1 MWKHKI
7 QVLNVITFKKV
18 RYKNFLSTG
27 QQFIEIQLD
36 RSSKTLVVGEN
47 GAGKSTMLDA
57 LCFGLFQRAF
67 RNIKKDQMVNSI
79 NEKDCVVEV
88 EFTIGQNEYKIIRGI
103 KPNIFEIW
111 CNDVMLNQDAAVRD
125 YQKHLEQTILKLNF
139 RSFTQVVIL
148 GNASFVPFMQLRPE
162 YRRQVVE
169 EILDIEIFS
178 KMNLLFREKQKNQ
191 DELIK
196 QTDFNYQ
203 LVDNKIDD
211 KKKYI
216 DDISNRSKDLADF
229 KKAELNKSIT
239 DIANYEEDIKRVR
252 VDIAELQ
259 KQVMDETK
267 VNDKHKKLHTMEAK
281 LENTCNKH
289 KKDLSFFQSHNDC
302 PTCQQSIDEAFKS
315 TMMSKKAEKI
325 QELDSALGQID
336 KEIKTNEMKL
346 DTINKTM
353 VTIREKE
360 LLINRY
366 ETSIDEIKKQTVRL
380 GQEIAD
386 LQDEKVSTAEQTGEL
401 NQLRERITEL
411 EKDKLDQKNEM
422 VYIDTARHLMQD
434 TGIKTKIIK
443 QYLPIMNQLIN
454 RNLADMD
461 FFVNFSLDEEFN
473 ETIKSRHRDE
483 FNYHSF
489 SEGEKLRIDLAILFT
504 WREIA
509 KLKNS
514 TNTNLLILDEIFDS
528 SLDSSGTDEFMRILH
543 TTMEKENVFVISHKG
558 DTLIDKFP
566 RVMKFEKYKNFTR
579 MAE

>member
-1 MWKHKI
+1 MI
-7 QVLNVITFKKV
+7 LFKKV

-27 QQFIEIQLD
+27 QQFIEIDLD
-36 RSSKTLVVGEN
+36 KANTTLVVGEN

-57 LCFGLFQRAF
+57 LCFGLFQRPF
-67 RNIKKDQMVNSI
+67 RGIKKDQLINSI
-79 NEKDCVVEV
+79 NEKGCVVEV
-88 EFTIGQNEYKIIRGI
+88 EFTVGQKDYKIIRGI

-111 CNDVMLNQDAAVRD
+111 CDGDMLNQDAAQRD
-125 YQKHLEQTILKLNF
+125 YQKHLEQQILKLNF

-148 GNASFVPFMQLRPE
+148 GNASFVPFMQLRARH
-162 YRRQVVE
+162 RRQVVE

-196 QTDFNYQ
+196 QTDFNFQ
-203 LVDNKIDD
+203 LVDNKIED
-211 KKKYI
+211 KRKYI
-216 DDISNRSKDLADF
+216 DDISNRSKDLADS
-229 KKAELNKSIT
+229 KKADLDKSTI
-239 DIANYEEDIKRVR
+239 DISNYEEDIKRVR
-252 VDIAELQ
+252 VEIAELQ
-259 KQVMDETK
+259 KLVLDETK
-267 VNDKHKKLHTMEAK
+267 ITAKHKKLHNMEAK

-289 KKDLSFFQSHNDC
+289 KKDLSFFQTYNDC
-302 PTCQQSIDEAFKS
+302 PTCQQAIDEAFKS
-315 TMMSKKAEKI
+315 TMISKKAEKV
-325 QELDSALGQID
+325 QELEIALGQIE
-336 KEIKTNEMKL
+336 KEIKTSDMKL
-346 DTINKTM
+346 TTINKTM
-353 VTIREKE
+353 VLIREKE

-366 ETSIDEIKKQTVRL
+366 ETSIEEIKKQTIRL
-380 GQEIAD
+380 SQEITE

-401 NQLRERITEL
+401 NQLVSQSSQL
-411 EKDKLDQKNEM
+411 EKDKLDQKKEM
-422 VYIDTARHLMQD
+422 LYIDTARHLMQD
-434 TGIKTKIIK
+434 SGIKTKIIK
-443 QYLPIMNQLIN
+443 QYLPVMNQLIN
-454 RNLADMD
+454 KNLASMD

-543 TTMEKENVFVISHKG
+543 YTLKKENVFVISHKG

>member
-1 MWKHKI
+1 MI
-7 QVLNVITFKKV
+7 LFKKV

-27 QQFIEIQLD
+27 QQFIEIDLD
-36 RSSKTLVVGEN
+36 KANTTLVVGEN

-57 LCFGLFQRAF
+57 LCFGLFQRPF
-67 RNIKKDQMVNSI
+67 RGIKKDQLINSI
-79 NEKDCVVEV
+79 NEKECIVEV
-88 EFTIGQNEYKIIRGI
+88 EFTVGQKDYKIIRGI
-103 KPNIFEIW
+103 KPNLFEIW
-111 CNDVMLNQDAAVRD
+111 CDGDMLNQDAAQRD
-125 YQKHLEQTILKLNF
+125 YQKHLEQQILKLNF

-148 GNASFVPFMQLRPE
+148 GNASFVPFMQLRARH
-162 YRRQVVE
+162 RRQVVE

-216 DDISNRSKDLADF
+216 DDISNRSKDLADS
-229 KKAELNKSIT
+229 KKADLNKSIT
-239 DIANYEEDIKRVR
+239 DISNYEEDIRKVR
-252 VDIAELQ
+252 TEIAELQ
-259 KQVMDETK
+259 KEVIDESK
-267 VNDKHKKLHTMEAK
+267 VNDKHKKLHNMEAK

-315 TMMSKKAEKI
+315 TMISKKAEKV
-325 QELDSALGQID
+325 QELEIALGQID
-336 KEIKTNEMKL
+336 KEIKTSEMKL

-366 ETSIDEIKKQTVRL
+366 ETSIEEIKKQTIRL
-380 GQEIAD
+380 GQEIAE

-401 NQLRERITEL
+401 NQLQERITEL
-411 EKDKLDQKNEM
+411 EKDKLNQKSEM

-454 RNLADMD
+454 KNLASMD

>member
-1 MWKHKI
+1 MI
-7 QVLNVITFKKV
+7 VFKKV

-88 EFTIGQNEYKIIRGI
+88 EFIIGKNEYKIIRGI
-103 KPNIFEIW
+103 RPNKFEIW
-111 CNDVMLNQDAAVRD
+111 CNGIMLNQDAAVRD

-178 KMNLLFREKQKNQ
+178 KMNFLLKDKVKNQ

-196 QTDFNYQ
+196 QSDFNYQ
-203 LVDNKIDD
+203 LIESKVDSQKKHIEDLSGNNQQSID
-211 KKKYI
+211 KKQLEI
-216 DDISNRSKDLADF
+216 Q
-229 KKAELNKSIT
+229 KAQT
-239 DIANYEEDIKRVR
+239 DIDNYQLDIDRVT
-252 VDIAELQ
+252 IEKTALQ
-259 KQVMDETK
+259 NEIIDETK
-267 VNDKHKKLHTMEAK
+267 INNKYKQLHNMEAK
-281 LENTCNKH
+281 LENTCSKH
-289 KKDLSFFQSHNDC
+289 KKDLQFFETHNDC
-302 PTCQQSIDEAFKS
+302 PTCQQSIDEAFKTS
-315 TMMSKKAEKI
+315 IVDKKKNKVVEI
-325 QELDSALGQID
+325 DSAMSQLV
-336 KEIKTNEMKL
+336 KEITTTEQRLHSINE
-346 DTINKTM
+346 TM

-366 ETSIDEIKKQTVRL
+366 ETSISEINKYMTIKQNEIDELSDDKFTTGVATGQLTQLQEQLTEADTVKVKYR
-380 GQEIAD
+380 E
-386 LQDEKVSTAEQTGEL
+386 EKNYL
-401 NQLRERITEL
+401 
-411 EKDKLDQKNEM
+411 
-422 VYIDTARHLMQD
+422 DTARYLMQD

-443 QYLPIMNQLIN
+443 QYLPIMNQFIN
-454 RNLADMD
+454 KNLADMD
-461 FFVNFSLDEEFN
+461 FFVNFTLDDNFK
-473 ETIKSRHRDE
+473 ETIKSRHRDV

-489 SEGEKLRIDLAILFT
+489 SEGEKLRIDLSILFT

-509 KLKNS
+509 KMKNS
-514 TNTNLLILDEIFDS
+514 MNTNLLILDEVFDS
-528 SLDSSGTDEFMRILH
+528 SLDASGTDEFMRIL
-543 TTMEKENVFVISHKG
+543 TNKLAKENVFVISHKG

-566 RVMKFEKYKNFTR
+566 SILKFEKYKNFTR
-579 MAE
+579 MA

>member
-1 MWKHKI
+1 MI
-7 QVLNVITFKKV
+7 LFKKV

-27 QQFIEIQLD
+27 QQFIEIDLD
-36 RSSKTLVVGEN
+36 KANTTLVVGEN

-57 LCFGLFQRAF
+57 LCFGLFQRPF
-67 RNIKKDQMVNSI
+67 RGIKKDQLINSI
-79 NEKDCVVEV
+79 NEKECIVEV
-88 EFTIGQNEYKIIRGI
+88 EFTVGQKDYKIIRGI

-111 CNDVMLNQDAAVRD
+111 CDGDMLNQDAAQRD
-125 YQKHLEQTILKLNF
+125 YQKHLEQQILKLNF

-148 GNASFVPFMQLRPE
+148 GNASFVPFMQLRARH
-162 YRRQVVE
+162 RRQVVE

-178 KMNLLFREKQKNQ
+178 KMNIMFREKQKNQ
-191 DELIK
+191 DEVIK
-196 QTDFNYQ
+196 QADFDYQ
-203 LVDNKIDD
+203 LIDD
-211 KKKYI
+211 RIDTQKKHI
-216 DDISNRSKDLADF
+216 DDINNRSKDLADS
-229 KKAELNKSIT
+229 KKADLNKSIT
-239 DIANYEEDIKRVR
+239 DISNYEEDVR
-252 VDIAELQ
+252 KVRTEIAELQ
-259 KQVMDETK
+259 RQVIDHSK

-281 LENTCNKH
+281 LENTCSKH
-289 KKDLSFFQSHNDC
+289 KKDLGFFQTHDDC
-302 PTCQQSIDEAFKS
+302 PTCQQVIDDTFRT
-315 TMMSKKAEKI
+315 TMQSKKAEKI
-325 QELDSALGQID
+325 QELEIALGQID
-336 KEIKTNEMKL
+336 KEIKTSEMKL

-366 ETSIDEIKKQTVRL
+366 ETSIEEIKKQTTRL
-380 GQEIAD
+380 GQEIAE
-386 LQDEKVSTAEQTGEL
+386 LIDEKQSSAVATGEL
-401 NQLRERITEL
+401 NQLHDQL
-411 EKDKLDQKNEM
+411 LDAGKSKVKHKDEK

-434 TGIKTKIIK
+434 TGIKTKIIN
-443 QYLPIMNQLIN
+443 QYLPIMNQYIN
-454 RNLADMD
+454 KHLADMD
-461 FFVNFSLDEEFN
+461 FFVNFTLDEEFN
-473 ETIKSRHRDE
+473 ETIKSRYRDE

-514 TNTNLLILDEIFDS
+514 TNTNLLVLDEIFDS
-528 SLDSSGTDEFMRILH
+528 SLDTSGTDEFMRILY

>member
-1 MWKHKI
+1 MI
-7 QVLNVITFKKV
+7 IFKKI

-27 QQFIEIQLD
+27 QHFIEIDLNK
-36 RSSKTLVVGEN
+36 SNATLVIGEN

-67 RNIKKDQMVNSI
+67 RAIKKDQLINSI
-79 NEKDCVVEV
+79 NEKECVVEV
-88 EFTIGQNEYKIIRGI
+88 EFTVGQKNYKIIRGI

-111 CNDVMLNQDAAVRD
+111 CDGDMLNQDAAVRD
-125 YQKHLEQTILKLNF
+125 YQKHLESTILKLNF

-148 GNASFVPFMQLRPE
+148 GNASFVPFMQLRARH
-162 YRRQVVE
+162 RRQVVE

-178 KMNLLFREKQKNQ
+178 KMNLLFREKQKSQ
-191 DELIK
+191 DEIIK

-203 LVDNKIDD
+203 MVNSKIED
-211 KKKYI
+211 KKTYI
-216 DDISNRSKDLADF
+216 DDISNRSKDLVDSKKLELTKADTDIENYNEDVRSV
-229 KKAELNKSIT
+229 KT
-239 DIANYEEDIKRVR
+239 DIAG
-252 VDIAELQ
+252 LQ
-259 KQVMDETK
+259 KQIIDSTK
-267 VNDKHKKLHTMEAK
+267 ITTKHQKLHTMEAK

-289 KKDLSFFQSHNDC
+289 KKDLRFFESHDDC
-302 PTCQQSIDEAFKS
+302 PTCQQVIDAAFKS
-315 TMMSKKAEKI
+315 TMIDKKKDKVT
-325 QELDSALGQID
+325 ELDVALGQIETD
-336 KEIKTNEMKL
+336 IKTNEMKL
-346 DTINKTM
+346 DNINKTM
-353 VTIREKE
+353 VLIREKE

-366 ETSIDEIKKQTVRL
+366 ETSINQIESFKNKIQKEVD
-380 GQEIAD
+380 D
-386 LQDEKVSTAEQTGEL
+386 LSTENQSTSVQVGEL
-401 NQLRERITEL
+401 NQLQEQLVDL
-411 EKDKLDQKNEM
+411 EKDKISQKDEM
-422 VYIDTARHLMQD
+422 IYIDAARHLMQD

-443 QYLPIMNQLIN
+443 QYLPIMNQFIN
-454 RNLADMD
+454 KNLADMD

-528 SLDSSGTDEFMRILH
+528 SLDTSGTDEFMRILH
-543 TTMEKENVFVISHKG
+543 TTMDKENVFVISHKG

>member
-1 MWKHKI
+1 MI
-7 QVLNVITFKKV
+7 LFKKV

-27 QQFIEIQLD
+27 QQFIEIDLD
-36 RSSKTLVVGEN
+36 KANTTLVVGEN

-57 LCFGLFQRAF
+57 LCFGLFQRPF
-67 RNIKKDQMVNSI
+67 RGIKKDQLINSI
-79 NEKDCVVEV
+79 NEKECIVEV
-88 EFTIGQNEYKIIRGI
+88 EFTVGQKDYKIIRGI

-111 CNDVMLNQDAAVRD
+111 CDGDMLNQDAAQRD
-125 YQKHLEQTILKLNF
+125 YQKHLEQQILKLNF

-148 GNASFVPFMQLRPE
+148 GNASFVPFMQLRARH
-162 YRRQVVE
+162 RRQVVE

-196 QTDFNYQ
+196 QTDFNFQ
-203 LVDNKIDD
+203 LVDNKIED
-211 KKKYI
+211 KRKYI
-216 DDISNRSKDLADF
+216 DDISNRSKDLADS
-229 KKAELNKSIT
+229 KKADLDKSTI
-239 DIANYEEDIKRVR
+239 DISNYEEDIKQVR
-252 VDIAELQ
+252 VEIAELQ
-259 KQVMDETK
+259 KLVLDETK
-267 VNDKHKKLHTMEAK
+267 ITAKHKKLHNMEAK

-289 KKDLSFFQSHNDC
+289 KKDLSFFQTYNDC
-302 PTCQQSIDEAFKS
+302 PTCQQAIDEAFKS
-315 TMMSKKAEKI
+315 TMISKKAEKV
-325 QELDSALGQID
+325 QELEIALGQIE
-336 KEIKTNEMKL
+336 KEIKTSDMKL
-346 DTINKTM
+346 TTINKTM
-353 VTIREKE
+353 VLIREKE

-366 ETSIDEIKKQTVRL
+366 ETSIEEIKKQTIRL
-380 GQEIAD
+380 SQEITE

-401 NQLRERITEL
+401 NQLVSQSSQL
-411 EKDKLDQKNEM
+411 EKDKLDQKKEM
-422 VYIDTARHLMQD
+422 LYIDTARHLMQD

-443 QYLPIMNQLIN
+443 QYLPVMNQLIN
-454 RNLADMD
+454 KNLASMD

-543 TTMEKENVFVISHKG
+543 YTLKKENVFVISHKG

>member
-1 MWKHKI
+1 M
-7 QVLNVITFKKV
+7 ITFKRV

-178 KMNLLFREKQKNQ
+178 KMNFLLKDKVKNQ

-196 QTDFNYQ
+196 QADFNCQLIDSKIDSQKKHIEDLSGNNQQSIEKKQLEIKKAETDIDNYQ
-203 LVDNKIDD
+203 LDID
-211 KKKYI
+211 
-216 DDISNRSKDLADF
+216 
-229 KKAELNKSIT
+229 
-239 DIANYEEDIKRVR
+239 RVTTEKT
-252 VDIAELQ
+252 ALQ
-259 KQVMDETK
+259 NEILDETK
-267 VNDKHKKLHTMEAK
+267 INNKYKQLHNVEAK
-281 LENTCNKH
+281 LENTCSKH
-289 KKDLSFFQSHNDC
+289 KKDLEFFETHNDC

-315 TMMSKKAEKI
+315 TM
-325 QELDSALGQID
+325 ID
-336 KEIKTNEMKL
+336 KKKNKVVEVESAMSQLVKEITSTETRLTKIN
-346 DTINKTM
+346 DTMIA
-353 VTIREKE
+353 IREKE

-366 ETSIDEIKKQTVRL
+366 ETSISEIKKYATNKQNEIDELSDDKFTTGVAT
-380 GQEIAD
+380 GQLTQ
-386 LQDEKVSTAEQTGEL
+386 LQEQFSDAEVVKQKYREEKTYL
-401 NQLRERITEL
+401 
-411 EKDKLDQKNEM
+411 
-422 VYIDTARHLMQD
+422 DTARYLMQD

-443 QYLPIMNQLIN
+443 QYLPIMNQFIN
-454 RNLADMD
+454 KNLADMD
-461 FFVNFSLDEEFN
+461 FFVNFTLNEEFK

-489 SEGEKLRIDLAILFT
+489 SEGEKLRIDLSILFT

-514 TNTNLLILDEIFDS
+514 MNTNLLILDEIFDS
-528 SLDSSGTDEFMRILH
+528 SLDSSGTDEFMRIL
-543 TTMEKENVFVISHKG
+543 TNKLAKENVFVISHKG
-558 DTLIDKFP
+558 DTLLDKFP
-566 RVMKFEKYKNFTR
+566 SVLKFEKYKNFTR
-579 MAE
+579 MA

>member
-1 MWKHKI
+1 LI
-7 QVLNVITFKKV
+7 LFKKV

-27 QQFIEIQLD
+27 QQFIEIDLD
-36 RSSKTLVVGEN
+36 KANTTLVVGEN

-57 LCFGLFQRAF
+57 LCFGLFQRPF
-67 RNIKKDQMVNSI
+67 RGIKKDQLINSI
-79 NEKDCVVEV
+79 NEKECIVEV
-88 EFTIGQNEYKIIRGI
+88 EFTVGQKDYKIIRGI

-111 CNDVMLNQDAAVRD
+111 CDGDMLNQDAAQRD
-125 YQKHLEQTILKLNF
+125 YQKHLEQQILKLNF

-148 GNASFVPFMQLRPE
+148 GNASFVPFMQLRARH
-162 YRRQVVE
+162 RRQVVE

-196 QTDFNYQ
+196 QTDFNFQ
-203 LVDNKIDD
+203 LVDNKIED
-211 KKKYI
+211 KRKYI
-216 DDISNRSKDLADF
+216 DDISNRSKDLADS
-229 KKAELNKSIT
+229 KKADLDKSTI
-239 DIANYEEDIKRVR
+239 DISNYEEDIKQVR
-252 VDIAELQ
+252 VEIAELQ
-259 KQVMDETK
+259 KLVLDETK
-267 VNDKHKKLHTMEAK
+267 ITAKHKKLHNMEAK

-289 KKDLSFFQSHNDC
+289 KKDLSFFQTYNDC
-302 PTCQQSIDEAFKS
+302 PTCQQAIDEAFKS
-315 TMMSKKAEKI
+315 TMISKKAEKV
-325 QELDSALGQID
+325 QELEIALGQIE
-336 KEIKTNEMKL
+336 KEIKTSDMKL
-346 DTINKTM
+346 TTINKTM
-353 VTIREKE
+353 VLIREKE

-366 ETSIDEIKKQTVRL
+366 ETSIEEIKKQTIRL
-380 GQEIAD
+380 SQEITE

-401 NQLRERITEL
+401 NQLVSQSSQL
-411 EKDKLDQKNEM
+411 EKDKLDQKKEM
-422 VYIDTARHLMQD
+422 LYIDTARHLMQD

-443 QYLPIMNQLIN
+443 QYLPVMNQLIN
-454 RNLADMD
+454 KNLASMD

-543 TTMEKENVFVISHKG
+543 YTLKKENVFVISHKG

>member
-1 MWKHKI
+1 MI
-7 QVLNVITFKKV
+7 LFKKV

-27 QQFIEIQLD
+27 QQFIEIDLD
-36 RSSKTLVVGEN
+36 KANTTLVVGEN

-57 LCFGLFQRAF
+57 LCFGLFQRPF
-67 RNIKKDQMVNSI
+67 RGIKKDQLINSI
-79 NEKDCVVEV
+79 NEKECIVEV
-88 EFTIGQNEYKIIRGI
+88 EFTVGQKDYKIIRGI
-103 KPNIFEIW
+103 KPNKFEIW
-111 CNDVMLNQDAAVRD
+111 CNGDMLNQDAAQRD
-125 YQKHLEQTILKLNF
+125 YQKHLEQQILKLNF

-148 GNASFVPFMQLRPE
+148 GNASFVPFMQLRARH
-162 YRRQVVE
+162 RRQVVE

-216 DDISNRSKDLADF
+216 DDISNRSKDLADS
-229 KKAELNKSIT
+229 KKADLNKSIT
-239 DIANYEEDIKRVR
+239 DISNYEEDIKKVR
-252 VDIAELQ
+252 IDIAELQ
-259 KQVMDETK
+259 KQVIDESK
-267 VNDKHKKLHTMEAK
+267 VNDKHKKLHNMEAK

-315 TMMSKKAEKI
+315 TMISKKAEKV
-325 QELDSALGQID
+325 QELEIALGQID
-336 KEIKTNEMKL
+336 KEIKTSEMKL

-366 ETSIDEIKKQTVRL
+366 ETSIEEIKKQTIRL
-380 GQEIAD
+380 GQEIAE

-401 NQLRERITEL
+401 NQLQERITEL
-411 EKDKLDQKNEM
+411 EKDKLNQKSEM

-454 RNLADMD
+454 KNLASMD

-543 TTMEKENVFVISHKG
+543 YTLKKENVFVISHKG

>member
-1 MWKHKI
+1 MIK
-7 QVLNVITFKKV
+7 FKKV

-27 QQFIEIQLD
+27 QQFIEIELD
-36 RSSKTLVVGEN
+36 KSSTTLVVGEN

-57 LCFGLFQRAF
+57 LCFGLFQRPF
-67 RNIKKDQMVNSI
+67 RNIKKDQLINSI
-79 NEKDCVVEV
+79 NEKECIVEV
-88 EFTIGQNEYKIIRGI
+88 EFTVGQKDYKIIRGI
-103 KPNIFEIW
+103 KPNTFEIW
-111 CNDVMLNQDAAVRD
+111 CDGDMLNQDAAQRD
-125 YQKHLEQTILKLNF
+125 YQKHLEQQILKLNF

-148 GNASFVPFMQLRPE
+148 GNASFVPFMQLRARH
-162 YRRQVVE
+162 RRQVVE

-216 DDISNRSKDLADF
+216 DDISNRSKDLADS

-239 DIANYEEDIKRVR
+239 DITNYEEDIKKVR
-252 VDIAELQ
+252 VDIAVLQ
-259 KQVMDETK
+259 KLVIDEAK
-267 VNDKHKKLHTMEAK
+267 VNDKHKKLHNMEAK

-289 KKDLSFFQSHNDC
+289 KKDLGFFQTHNDC
-302 PTCQQSIDEAFKS
+302 PVCQQAIDEAYKS

-325 QELDSALGQID
+325 QELEIALGQID
-336 KEIKTNEMKL
+336 KEIKTSEMKL

-366 ETSIDEIKKQTVRL
+366 ETSIEEIKKQTVRL

-401 NQLRERITEL
+401 NQLRERIADL
-411 EKDKLDQKNEM
+411 EKDKLNQKNEM
-422 VYIDTARHLMQD
+422 LYIDTARHLMQD

-454 RNLADMD
+454 KNLANMD

-543 TTMEKENVFVISHKG
+543 NTMAKENIFVISHKG

>member
-1 MWKHKI
+1 MI
-7 QVLNVITFKKV
+7 VFKKV

-88 EFTIGQNEYKIIRGI
+88 EFVVGQNEYKIVRGI
-103 KPNIFEIW
+103 KPNKFEIW
-111 CNDVMLNQDAAVRD
+111 CNGIMLNQDAAVRD
-125 YQKHLEQTILKLNF
+125 YQKHLESTILKLNF

-148 GNASFVPFMQLRPE
+148 GNASFVPFMQLRAKH
-162 YRRQVVE
+162 RRQVVE

-178 KMNLLFREKQKNQ
+178 KMNIMFREKVKSQ

-196 QTDFNYQ
+196 QSDFNSQ
-203 LVDNKIDD
+203 LIEGKIDSQKKHIEDLSGNNKQTID
-211 KKKYI
+211 KKI
-216 DDISNRSKDLADF
+216 LEIQQAQ
-229 KKAELNKSIT
+229 T
-239 DIANYEEDIKRVR
+239 DIDNYKLDIDRVS
-252 VDIAELQ
+252 AEKTVLQ
-259 KQVMDETK
+259 NEIIDETK
-267 VNDKHKKLHTMEAK
+267 INNKYKQLHNMEAK
-281 LENTCNKH
+281 LENTCSKH
-289 KKDLSFFQSHNDC
+289 KKDLKFFESHNDC
-302 PTCQQSIDEAFKS
+302 PTCQQNIDEAFKS
-315 TMMSKKAEKI
+315 TMIDKKKNKVVEI
-325 QELDSALGQID
+325 DSAMSQLV
-336 KEIKTNEMKL
+336 KEITTTETRLSKINE
-346 DTINKTM
+346 TM
-353 VTIREKE
+353 VAIREKE

-366 ETSIDEIKKQTVRL
+366 ETSISEIKKYITSKQNEIDELEDDKFTTGAAT
-380 GQEIAD
+380 GQ
-386 LQDEKVSTAEQTGEL
+386 L
-401 NQLRERITEL
+401 TEL
-411 EKDKLDQKNEM
+411 QEQLTEAESTKIKQKEHKT
-422 VYIDTARHLMQD
+422 YLDTARYLMQD

-443 QYLPIMNQLIN
+443 QYLPIMNQFIN
-454 RNLADMD
+454 KNLADMD
-461 FFVNFSLDEEFN
+461 FFVNFTLDDEFN
-473 ETIKSRHRDE
+473 ETIKSRYRDE

-528 SLDSSGTDEFMRILH
+528 SLDASGTDEFMRIL
-543 TTMEKENVFVISHKG
+543 TNKLAKENVFVISHKG

-566 RVMKFEKYKNFTR
+566 SILKFEKYKNFTR
-579 MAE
+579 MA